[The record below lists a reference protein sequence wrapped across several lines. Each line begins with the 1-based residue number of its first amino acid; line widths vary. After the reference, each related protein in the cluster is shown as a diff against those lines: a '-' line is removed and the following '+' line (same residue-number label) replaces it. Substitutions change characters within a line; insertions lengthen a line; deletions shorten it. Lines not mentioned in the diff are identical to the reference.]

1 MKKRGTVV
9 TRRHFLKVVGSG
21 VGGVVGS
28 VAFPYVIT
36 SAKGSP
42 VTITYL
48 TFLNPRE
55 KGPRQEGTAALIKD
69 FEAKHPNIKVDVRII
84 PWAQID
90 RQFIIEASAGKE
102 ADVAR
107 LNLEWLHK
115 HVEADSIQPLDD
127 FVRGWGPDQR
137 KDWLFPWDATVFG
150 GKKVAIPL
158 EHRVQVLYYRKDL
171 LEKAGFSKPPVTW
184 TQLAEMNRALT
195 SDRLA
200 GFMVGLSKKDNA
212 SNLTQ
217 WLVPAMWSLGGSL
230 WDAKG
235 RAAFNSEAGVRTFQ
249 FLVDLVERFGM
260 SKSTVNMGSED
271 LTLAMRA
278 NTLAMSCMGS
288 HRVGTVRMGK
298 GVGENLQ
305 TAPLPYPD
313 GTKPAAYVT
322 GWVLCMGRSSKH
334 KAEAWK
340 LLEHHVSTQSQATYA
355 RIGGEMPS
363 RKSPFKDAFFETPAG
378 KEMHS
383 WADYIA
389 AASQGYTLPA
399 KFLELGEILAVAA
412 SRAVVEGVPVKRAL
426 QDAETE
432 YNRIAS

>member
-1 MKKRGTVV
+1 MGKGIKGV
-9 TRRHFLKVVGSG
+9 TRRRFLKVVGSG

-28 VAFPYVIT
+28 AAFPYVIT
-36 SAKGSP
+36 SARAQP

-48 TFLNPRE
+48 TFLNPKE

-69 FEAKHPNIKVDVRII
+69 FEAKNPNIKVDVRII

-90 RQFIIEASAGKE
+90 RQFIIESAAGKE

-115 HVEADSIQPLDD
+115 HVEADSILPLDD
-127 FVRGWGPDQR
+127 FVREWGPDQR

-150 GKKVAIPL
+150 GKKMAIPL
-158 EHRVQVLYYRKDL
+158 EHRVQVLYYRRDM
-171 LEKAGFSKPPVTW
+171 LEKASLKPPTTW
-184 TQLAEMNRALT
+184 TQLADACKALT
-195 SDRLA
+195 TDRLA

-217 WLVPAMWSLGGSL
+217 WLVPAMWSQGGSL
-230 WDAKG
+230 WDKKG
-235 RAAFNSEAGVRTFQ
+235 RAAFNTDAGVRTFQ
-249 FLVDLVERFGM
+249 FLADLVSKHEM
-260 SKSTVNMGSED
+260 PKSTINMGSED
-271 LTLAMRA
+271 LTLAMKA
-278 NTLAMSCMGS
+278 STLAMACMGS
-288 HRVGTVRMGK
+288 HRVGTVRTGK
-298 GVGENLQ
+298 GVGDNLQ

-322 GWVLCMGRSSKH
+322 GWVLCLGRNTKH

-340 LLEHHVSTQSQATYA
+340 LLEHHTSAESQVLYA

-363 RKSPFKDAFFETPAG
+363 RRSAFKDPFFASPAG

-389 AASQGYTLPA
+389 RDSQGYILPP
-399 KFLELGEILAVAA
+399 KFLELGEILAVAV
-412 SRAVVEGVPVKRAL
+412 SRMVVEGVPVRQAL
-426 QDAETE
+426 RGAEAE
-432 YNRIAS
+432 YNRIAG

>member
-1 MKKRGTVV
+1 MKTNARGV
-9 TRRHFLKVVGSG
+9 TRRRFLKVVGSG

-36 SAKGSP
+36 PARAET
-42 VTITYL
+42 VTISYL

-55 KGPRQEGTAALIKD
+55 KGPRQEGTLALLKD
-69 FEAKHPNIKVDVRII
+69 FEAKNPSIKVDVRII

-90 RQFIIEASAGKE
+90 RQFIIEAAAGKE

-107 LNLEWLHK
+107 LNLEWMHK
-115 HVEADSIQPLDD
+115 HAEAESTMPLDE

-158 EHRVQVLYYRKDL
+158 EHRVQVLYYRRDL
-171 LEKAGFSKPPVTW
+171 LEKAGLKLPTTW
-184 TQLAEMNRALT
+184 TQLAEACKALT

-217 WLVPAMWSLGGSL
+217 WLVPAMWSMGGSL

-235 RAAFNSEAGVRTFQ
+235 RAAFNTEAGVRAFQ
-249 FLVDLVERFGM
+249 FLADLVGKHGM
-260 SKSTVNMGSED
+260 PKSTINMGSED
-271 LTLAMRA
+271 LTLAMKA
-278 NTLAMSCMGS
+278 GTLAMSCMGS
-288 HRVGTVRMGK
+288 HRVGTVRTGK
-298 GVGENLQ
+298 GIGDNLL

-322 GWVLCMGRSSKH
+322 GWALCMGRNTKR

-340 LLEHHVSTQSQATYA
+340 LMEHHLSAESQVTYA
-355 RIGGEMPS
+355 KISGEMPS
-363 RKSPFKDAFFETPAG
+363 RKSAFKDPFFQSPEG
-378 KEMHS
+378 KEMHG
-383 WADYIA
+383 WADYISA
-389 AASQGYTLPA
+389 DSQGYALPP
-399 KFLELGEILAVAA
+399 KFLELGDILAVAA
-412 SRAVVEGVPVKRAL
+412 SRAVVEGVPVKKAL
-426 QDAETE
+426 QEAETE
-432 YNRIAS
+432 YNRIAG